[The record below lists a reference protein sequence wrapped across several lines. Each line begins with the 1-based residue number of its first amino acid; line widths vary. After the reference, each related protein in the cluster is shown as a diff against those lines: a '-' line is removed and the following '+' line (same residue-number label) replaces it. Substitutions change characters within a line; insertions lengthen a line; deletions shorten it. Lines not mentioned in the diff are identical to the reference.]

1 MAQDRL
7 SENLKI
13 FESETDMRMSNL
25 SKKQMSHFLSGMFYS
40 AHGYFRFTSLGEG
53 GITVFER
60 QMFER
65 EMFMHRVL
73 QLVIKRCSQKKL
85 DIEAEFDGAMQLA
98 IAPVFH
104 AHFSASNMMLMSG
117 AEPLTSPQ
125 TKEMQRLTDAYTAYL
140 PSRVAHVG

>member
-7 SENLKI
+7 AENLKI

-25 SKKQMSHFLSGMFYS
+25 SKKKMS
-40 AHGYFRFTSLGEG
+40 
-53 GITVFER
+53 
-60 QMFER
+60 
-65 EMFMHRVL
+65 
-73 QLVIKRCSQKKL
+73 
-85 DIEAEFDGAMQLA
+85 
-98 IAPVFH
+98 
-104 AHFSASNMMLMSG
+104 HFSASNMMLMSG